1 MTVTYK
7 GMTNDFQYRVAEV
20 NFNEET
26 ETTLVNRVVFFMEK
40 VKGYKVDVATS
51 GYAVCEVEDRKEFV
65 MFAREWREAVRMIK
79 NCMKFG
85 F

>member
-7 GMTNDFQYRVAEV
+7 GMKNDYEYRVAEI
-20 NFNEET
+20 NFNEEK
-26 ETTLVNRVVFFMEK
+26 EETLVNKVAFFMEK
-40 VKGYKVDVATS
+40 VKGYKVDVVTN
-51 GYAVCEVEDRKEFV
+51 GYAVCEVEDRKEFTT
-65 MFAREWREAVRMIK
+65 FAREWREAVRMTK

>member
-1 MTVTYK
+1 MTLTYK
-7 GMTNDFQYRVAEV
+7 GMTSDFQYRVAEV

-26 ETTLVNRVVFFMEK
+26 EITLVNRVVFFMEK
-40 VKGYKVDVATS
+40 VKGYKVDIATS
-51 GYAVCEVEDRKEFV
+51 GYAVCEVEDRQEFTT
-65 MFAREWREAVRMIK
+65 FAREWREAVRMIK

>member
-7 GMTNDFQYRVAEV
+7 GMTSDYPYRVAEI

-40 VKGYKVDVATS
+40 VKGYQVDIATS
-51 GYAVCEVEDRKEFV
+51 GYALCEVEDKQEFIT
-65 MFAREWREAVRMIK
+65 FSREWREAVKMIK